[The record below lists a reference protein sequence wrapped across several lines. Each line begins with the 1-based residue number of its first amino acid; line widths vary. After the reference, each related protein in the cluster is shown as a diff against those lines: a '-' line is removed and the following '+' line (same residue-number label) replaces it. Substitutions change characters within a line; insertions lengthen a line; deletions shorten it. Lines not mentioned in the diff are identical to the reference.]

1 MAKTT
6 LGVDHAPSG
15 FPWVVVTEAVASEVA
30 VEASVAVASEAEA
43 LAEAGSISLEFRVQS
58 LEKNMSEP
66 IIEIKNAAIF
76 QRENL
81 VLSNVNLTLHRGEFI
96 YLIGRTG
103 SGKSSLLKTLYGE
116 LPARDGIVRV
126 AGYDLTQLKRKDIP
140 YLRRKIG
147 IVFQDFQLLFDR
159 SVEKNLEFVL
169 GATGWTEKA
178 EISRRI
184 DEVLAKVGLSDKRKS
199 MPHQMSGGEQQGVAI
214 ARALLNEPDV
224 ILADEPTGNLD
235 PDTTLEVMK
244 LLRNIS
250 ENGTAVLMATH
261 NYTLMQKYPSRIANC
276 KNGTVICSEME

>member
-1 MAKTT
+1 
-6 LGVDHAPSG
+6 
-15 FPWVVVTEAVASEVA
+15 
-30 VEASVAVASEAEA
+30 
-43 LAEAGSISLEFRVQS
+43 
-58 LEKNMSEP
+58 MSDP
-66 IIEIKNAAIF
+66 IIEIKNASIF

-81 VLSNVNLTLHRGEFI
+81 VLSNVNLTLHKGEFI

-116 LPARDGIVRV
+116 LPARDGIFRV
-126 AGYDLTQLKRKDIP
+126 AGYDLTQLKRKEIP

-159 SVEKNLEFVL
+159 NVEKNLEFVL
-169 GATGWTEKA
+169 KATGWREPD
-178 EISRRI
+178 EISKRI
-184 DEVLAKVGLSDKRKS
+184 QEVLLMVGLTDKRKA
-199 MPHQMSGGEQQGVAI
+199 MPHQLSGGEQQSIAI
-214 ARALLNEPDV
+214 ARALLNRPDV

-276 KNGTVICSEME
+276 KNGTVVCSEME

>member
-1 MAKTT
+1 M
-6 LGVDHAPSG
+6 L
-15 FPWVVVTEAVASEVA
+15 
-30 VEASVAVASEAEA
+30 
-43 LAEAGSISLEFRVQS
+43 
-58 LEKNMSEP
+58 EP
-66 IIEIKNAAIF
+66 IIEIRNASIF

-81 VLSNVNLTLHRGEFI
+81 VLSDVNLTLNKGEFI

-126 AGYDLTQLKRKDIP
+126 AGYDLTQLRRKDIP

-159 SVEKNLEFVL
+159 SVEKNLEFVM

-214 ARALLNEPDV
+214 ARALLNDPDV

-235 PDTTLEVMK
+235 PDTTLDVMK
-244 LLRNIS
+244 LLRRIS
-250 ENGTAVLMATH
+250 ENGQAVLMATH

-276 KNGTVICSEME
+276 NNGTVVCSEME

>member
-1 MAKTT
+1 
-6 LGVDHAPSG
+6 
-15 FPWVVVTEAVASEVA
+15 
-30 VEASVAVASEAEA
+30 
-43 LAEAGSISLEFRVQS
+43 
-58 LEKNMSEP
+58 MSEP
-66 IIEIKNAAIF
+66 IIEIKNASIF
-76 QRENL
+76 QRDNL
-81 VLSNVNLTLHRGEFI
+81 VLSGVNLTLHKGEFI

-116 LPARDGIVRV
+116 LPARDGTFRV
-126 AGYDLTQLKRKDIP
+126 AGYDLTKLKRKDIP
-140 YLRRKIG
+140 FLRRKIG

-184 DEVLAKVGLSDKRKS
+184 DEVLAKVGLADKRKS

-244 LLRNIS
+244 LLRQIS

-276 KNGTVICSEME
+276 KNGTVVCSEME

>member
-1 MAKTT
+1 
-6 LGVDHAPSG
+6 
-15 FPWVVVTEAVASEVA
+15 
-30 VEASVAVASEAEA
+30 
-43 LAEAGSISLEFRVQS
+43 
-58 LEKNMSEP
+58 MSEP
-66 IIEIKNAAIF
+66 IIEIKHASIF

-81 VLSNVNLTLHRGEFI
+81 VLSDVNLTLNKGEFI

-126 AGYDLTQLKRKDIP
+126 AGYDLTKLKRKDIP

-199 MPHQMSGGEQQGVAI
+199 MPHQMSGGEQQGIAI
-214 ARALLNEPDV
+214 ARALLNDPDV

-235 PDTTLEVMK
+235 PVTSAEIMQLLVDINKNMGTTML
-244 LLRNIS
+244 IS
-250 ENGTAVLMATH
+250 THDFMMIDRFPARVVVCENGTVRDTE
-261 NYTLMQKYPSRIANC
+261 
-276 KNGTVICSEME
+276 G